1 MKRKRPGEH
10 VKNSRPAPLTPAEL
24 AVADDVVVTRHLLQ
38 LCLERLE
45 AGRTLE
51 RERRIVYPE
60 ITCIV
65 RDVERLQRRLREL
78 QGLPDQQT
86 AAGTPQPDDHHKGKV
101 TTAPP
106 AAVSFWQQGRG

>member
-10 VKNSRPAPLTPAEL
+10 VKNTHPVPLTPAQL
-24 AVADDVVVTRHLLQ
+24 ANADDATVIRHLLQ
-38 LCLERLE
+38 VCLERLE
-45 AGRTLE
+45 AGRKLE
-51 RERRIVYPE
+51 RVRNIVYPE

-78 QGLPDQQT
+78 EGKPDPKP
-86 AAGTPQPDDHHKGKV
+86 AAGTPALNDHHEGTV

-106 AAVSFWQQGRG
+106 AADLFWQQGRA